1 MNPLSD
7 KIITTA
13 LVALAAVVFAT
24 TAAAQPL
31 SEYPFGY
38 AEQHPLG
45 GKSATLAADDL
56 SQYGW
61 GAAATYAKQHGGK
74 SATLAADDLS
84 QYGWGAAATYAKQH
98 GAKSAT
104 LAADDLSQYGWGAA
118 GTYAKQ
124 QAAATPS
131 GRTITGGELM
141 AMDKG
146 YPTYHS
152 GSEQSRIDA
161 LYDRSEAKSN
171 EYYGV
176 GSSDAVRPDDR
187 ATPRPVVTGSVATS
201 ASGDDTAWV
210 DVTAGALGGFGI
222 ALLVGIGGFLLI
234 SRRRPTVAH

>member
-13 LVALAAVVFAT
+13 LVALAALVFAA

-31 SEYPFGY
+31 SEYPSGY

-56 SQYGW
+56 SAYGW
-61 GAAATYAKQHGGK
+61 GAAATYAKRHGGK
-74 SATLAADDLS
+74 PATLAAN
-84 QYGWGAAATYAKQH
+84 
-98 GAKSAT
+98 
-104 LAADDLSQYGWGAA
+104 DLSQYGWGAA

-124 QAAATPS
+124 QAAATAPS

-146 YPTYHS
+146 YPTYRS

-161 LYDRSEAKSN
+161 LYARSEAKMN
-171 EYYGV
+171 DYYGV
-176 GSSDAVRPDDR
+176 GSSAPVRPDDR
-187 ATPRPVVTGSVATS
+187 ATPRPVVTGDVATS